1 MPFSWSSHMSST
13 ILSCLAKRTEVVFDF
28 ELLNHL
34 KLKLIFASCYV
45 IIQKY
50 SIGINHGLIKQADT
64 ISQKRLPT
72 GAVQRHGKKSKEIT
86 WKIKWISQ
94 IQEKKYLFFYVITF
108 SFPCGLPTAVGAALS
123 WAPWWIKA
131 GMCHVEEN
139 VVSHSSRHT
148 PASHFG
154 RITHCVWAESEF
166 RSSSKISWYINK
178 YTLLG
183 NWNQSLFAAVT
194 YIRWILPLVQQ
205 CLWKRSEQKY
215 ASMKSVH
222 YNHSL

>member
-1 MPFSWSSHMSST
+1 MSST

-45 IIQKY
+45 IIRKY

-94 IQEKKYLFFYVITF
+94 IQEKKVFGFLCNHLFLSMWSPHSCGGSTELSPVMDQSRNVPRGGERGESLQQAHTCITF
-108 SFPCGLPTAVGAALS
+108 
-123 WAPWWIKA
+123 W
-131 GMCHVEEN
+131 ED
-139 VVSHSSRHT
+139 
-148 PASHFG
+148 
-154 RITHCVWAESEF
+154 
-166 RSSSKISWYINK
+166 
-178 YTLLG
+178 YTLCLG
-183 NWNQSLFAAVT
+183 RV
-194 YIRWILPLVQQ
+194 WIQILI
-205 CLWKRSEQKY
+205 
-215 ASMKSVH
+215 
-222 YNHSL
+222 